1 MSVTSRLDALQRR
14 HRGLGFP
21 IAVVYKYI
29 DDGGGYLA
37 ALLTY
42 YAFLSLFPLLL
53 LAATLLGVVLGNDPA
68 AQQEILGTALAQFP
82 VIGRQLQDP
91 SRLGGGVTG
100 LVIGTV
106 TALYGGL
113 GVAMALQN
121 AMNTVWRVPVN
132 RRPNPLTG
140 RLRGLLLLGAVGVAL
155 IATTGL
161 SALGRG
167 VGSLGAGVRVAVAA
181 GSVLVNVAVFLLA
194 YQLGTTRRLGLRQ
207 VAPGALGAAAVWQLL
222 QWFGAGYVQ
231 NVVSRAS
238 EVNSVFAVVLG
249 LIAFLYVAAV
259 AIVMCAEVNVVLVDR
274 LWPRALLTP
283 LTDDVDLTAA
293 DEQAYTAQAKAQRTK
308 GFEQI
313 DVTFDKKSAQRLAV
327 AGRST
332 APPLRQDAAVPDQQV
347 DDYEIDDDP
356 SRIDADAAWRFLS
369 TSAYWGRWRSR
380 EVFGTQLAGAWRL
393 VGAYDRHG
401 SMVGFARAVSDG
413 VAMAYL
419 ADVYVL
425 PEHRGR
431 GLGAALVRT
440 MIEQGPGA
448 GFRWMLHTSD
458 AQKLYARFGFR
469 PPDGTFLERP
479 SEHLLRSTPDPDR

>member
-14 HRGLGFP
+14 RRGLGFP

-53 LAATLLGVVLGNDPA
+53 LAATLLGVVLANDPA

-194 YQLGTTRRLGLRQ
+194 YQLGTTRRLRLRQ

-259 AIVMCAEVNVVLVDR
+259 AIVMCAEVNVVLVDQ

-313 DVTFDKKSAQRLAV
+313 DVTFDK
-327 AGRST
+327 
-332 APPLRQDAAVPDQQV
+332 
-347 DDYEIDDDP
+347 
-356 SRIDADAAWRFLS
+356 
-369 TSAYWGRWRSR
+369 
-380 EVFGTQLAGAWRL
+380 
-393 VGAYDRHG
+393 
-401 SMVGFARAVSDG
+401 
-413 VAMAYL
+413 
-419 ADVYVL
+419 
-425 PEHRGR
+425 
-431 GLGAALVRT
+431 
-440 MIEQGPGA
+440 
-448 GFRWMLHTSD
+448 
-458 AQKLYARFGFR
+458 
-469 PPDGTFLERP
+469 
-479 SEHLLRSTPDPDR
+479 